1 MRAPGGGAGGEV
13 GGARAG
19 DGSTGRRARTG
30 GWLRECGWDAG
41 RCRPLIGVVCVWLCA
56 CSLSSLCVGFG
67 RSVRARCVLS
77 GVEI

>member
-1 MRAPGGGAGGEV
+1 MRAPGGGTEALAERSV
-13 GGARAG
+13 ELAPGARAG

-56 CSLSSLCVGFG
+56 T
-67 RSVRARCVLS
+67 VL
-77 GVEI
+77 VA